1 MAAYE
6 GNSARFLLA
15 VTSDAE
21 ARAGAVASVAA
32 GRNLPPFLSDIPTS
46 AGLVVAK

>member
-1 MAAYE
+1 M
-6 GNSARFLLA
+6 GNSARFLPA

-21 ARAGAVASVAA
+21 ARAGAVAWVAA
-32 GRNLPPFLSDIPTS
+32 ERNLPPFLLDIPTF